1 MKLDKHENKE
11 LIKYG
16 FPEDSSVF
24 IKDAASLEASALSS
38 GIKTNSFAITIFSCI
53 QMVKETRRRDTQIEL
68 ARGLHWPNSPPL
80 ETKNHVFA

>member
-1 MKLDKHENKE
+1 KLDEHENKE
-11 LIKYG
+11 IIKYG

-38 GIKTNSFAITIFSCI
+38 GINTNSFAITIFSCI

-68 ARGLHWPNSPPL
+68 AHGLHRPDSPPL
-80 ETKNHVFA
+80 EIKSHVFA